1 MADTSQRQPSSTAS
15 AEDAEDEADGEEEEE
30 EEDRDVDDVDD
41 DEEGEEEEVEEEA
54 EEEAEVNSI
63 CTTVGCQSPIS
74 VNSHL
79 QCRASSID
87 LSIDVAEM
95 QEAGLSQEHI
105 KSQKSILF

>member
-1 MADTSQRQPSSTAS
+1 VADTSQRQPSSTAS

-41 DEEGEEEEVEEEA
+41 DEEGEEEEA

>member
-41 DEEGEEEEVEEEA
+41 DEEGEEEEA